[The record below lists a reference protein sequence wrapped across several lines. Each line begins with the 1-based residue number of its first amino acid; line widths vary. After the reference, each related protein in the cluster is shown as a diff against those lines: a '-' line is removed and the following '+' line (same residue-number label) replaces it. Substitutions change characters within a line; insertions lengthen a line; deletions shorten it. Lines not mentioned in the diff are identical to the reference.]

1 MKWIPTPGTPVLTA
15 TKHGKDRYLGQ
26 VFSQRWGVSLRA
38 AGIDTDL
45 LGTFS
50 GEVPRPGDVR
60 TTLRHKVEMAQATDA
75 SADCIV
81 ATEGSFGPDPVL
93 GWIPLHEEVLL
104 WAWPKLGKELFVA
117 HRSHDTNF
125 SSCQEPDFAAVR
137 RWAERVGFP
146 SAHLIVR
153 RADGT
158 VLAKGLN
165 DPTELERLWRETSA
179 AHGTPSLE
187 TDMRADRNPRRQ
199 EALRALAHKT
209 MEAVEAHCPS
219 CGFPGFVPR
228 PASPGAPC
236 RACGAPTR
244 LPRELRAECPE
255 CHAAQSRESP
265 HQIQGVDPGQCDQ
278 CNP

>member
-1 MKWIPTPGTPVLTA
+1 MKWVPSASQAVIMA
-15 TKHGKDRYLGQ
+15 TKHRKEVYLGQ
-26 VFSQRWGVSLRA
+26 AFSAHWDVLLRA
-38 AGIDTDL
+38 ADVDTDQ

-50 GEVPRPGDVR
+50 GEIPRPGDVP
-60 TTLRHKVEMAQATDA
+60 TTLRKKVSLALANYPDA
-75 SADCIV
+75 EVVV
-81 ATEGSFGPDPVL
+81 ATEGSFGPDPEL

-104 WAWPKLGKELFVA
+104 WAWPRAGKELFVA

-125 SSCQEPDFAAVR
+125 SSCQEPDFAAVC

-146 SAHLIVR
+146 AAHLILR

-158 VLAKGLN
+158 VVAKGLN
-165 DPTELERLWRETSA
+165 DPTELERRWRETSA
-179 AHGTPSLE
+179 AHGAPIVE

-209 MEAVEAHCPS
+209 MEALEARCPS

-244 LPRELRAECPE
+244 LPRELRADCPE
-255 CHAAQSRESP
+255 CHAAQSHESP
-265 HQIQGVDPGQCDQ
+265 HQIEGVDPGQCDR

>member
-1 MKWIPTPGTPVLTA
+1 MHRKEEWLNPIFDAAWGCALKPVP
-15 TKHGKDRYLGQ
+15 
-26 VFSQRWGVSLRA
+26 
-38 AGIDTDL
+38 GIDTDI

-50 GEVPRPGDVR
+50 GEVPRPGDVP
-60 TTLRHKVEMAQATDA
+60 TTLRRKVALA
-75 SADCIV
+75 ADRHPEAEVVV

-104 WAWPKLGKELFVA
+104 WAWPHAGAELWVT

-125 SSCQEPDFAAVR
+125 SACSESDWGAVR
-137 RWAERVGFP
+137 QWAERVGFP
-146 SAHLIVR
+146 AAHLILR
-153 RADGT
+153 RGDGV
-158 VLAKGLN
+158 VLAKGLRN
-165 DPTELERLWRETSA
+165 WTELEGLWRETSA
-179 AHGTPSLE
+179 AYGVPSLE

-199 EALRALAHKT
+199 EALRELARKTVESMHAL
-209 MEAVEAHCPS
+209 CPS

-244 LPRELRAECPE
+244 LPAELRAECRQ
-255 CHAAQSRESP
+255 CHAAQSLASP
-265 HQIQGVDPGQCDQ
+265 HQLQGVDPGQCDR

>member
-1 MKWIPTPGTPVLTA
+1 MNWVPSANQAVIMA
-15 TKHGKDRYLGQ
+15 TKHRKEVYLGQ
-26 VFSQRWGVSLRA
+26 VLSDHWDVTVRA
-38 AGIDTDL
+38 ADVDTDQ

-50 GEVPRPGDVR
+50 GEIPRPGDVP
-60 TTLRHKVEMAQATDA
+60 TTLRKKVSLALANYPDA
-75 SADCIV
+75 EVVV

-125 SSCQEPDFAAVR
+125 SSCQEPDLAAVR

-146 SAHLIVR
+146 AAHLILR

-158 VLAKGLN
+158 VVAKGLN
-165 DPTELERLWRETSA
+165 DPTELERRWRETSA
-179 AHGTPSLE
+179 AHGAPIVE

-209 MEAVEAHCPS
+209 MEALEARCPS

-244 LPRELRAECPE
+244 LPRELRVECPE
-255 CHAAQSRESP
+255 CHAAQSHESP
-265 HQIQGVDPGQCDQ
+265 HQLQGVDPGQCDR

>member
-1 MKWIPTPGTPVLTA
+1 MNWVPSANQVVIVA
-15 TKHGKDRYLGQ
+15 TKHQKETYLGG
-26 VFSQRWGVSLRA
+26 VFADRWGLSLAA
-38 AGIDTDL
+38 AGVDTDL

-50 GEVPRPGDVR
+50 GEVPRPGDVP
-60 TTLRHKVEMAQATDA
+60 TTLRKKVDLALAKFPDAQVVVA
-75 SADCIV
+75 S
-81 ATEGSFGPDPVL
+81 EGSFGPDPVL

-104 WAWPKLGKELFVA
+104 WAWPRAGKELFVT

-125 SSCQEPDFAAVR
+125 SSCAESDWAAVR
-137 RWAERVGFP
+137 RWAERIGFP
-146 SAHLIVR
+146 AAHVIVR
-153 RADGT
+153 RADGA
-158 VLAKGLN
+158 VFAKGVN
-165 DPTELERLWRETSA
+165 DGAELERLWRETSA
-179 AHGTPSLE
+179 VHGTPSLE

-199 EALRALAHKT
+199 AALRELAFKTIEAFEAL
-209 MEAVEAHCPS
+209 CPS

-255 CHAAQSRESP
+255 CHAAQSLESP
-265 HQIQGVDPGQCDQ
+265 HQIQGVDPGLCDR

>member
-1 MKWIPTPGTPVLTA
+1 MKWVPSASQAVIMA
-15 TKHGKDRYLGQ
+15 TKHRKEVYLGQ
-26 VFSQRWGVSLRA
+26 AFSAHWDVLLRA
-38 AGIDTDL
+38 ADVDTDQ

-50 GEVPRPGDVR
+50 GEIPRPGDVP
-60 TTLRHKVEMAQATDA
+60 TTLRKKVSLALANYPDA
-75 SADCIV
+75 EVVV

-125 SSCQEPDFAAVR
+125 SSCQEPDFAAVC

-146 SAHLIVR
+146 AAHLILR

-158 VLAKGLN
+158 VVAKGLN
-165 DPTELERLWRETSA
+165 DPTELERRWRETSA
-179 AHGTPSLE
+179 AHGAPIVE

-209 MEAVEAHCPS
+209 MEALEAHCPS

-255 CHAAQSRESP
+255 CHAAQSHESP
-265 HQIQGVDPGQCDQ
+265 HQIQGVDPGQCDR